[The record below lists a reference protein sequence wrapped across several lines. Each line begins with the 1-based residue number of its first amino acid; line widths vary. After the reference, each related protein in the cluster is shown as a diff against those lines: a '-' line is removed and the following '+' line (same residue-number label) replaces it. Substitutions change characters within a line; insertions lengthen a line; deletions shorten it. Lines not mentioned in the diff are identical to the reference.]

1 MCKKILFTVFMCLGM
16 EIIMNTKKV
25 CMTGLFMALI
35 CVSTLFFKVPIPG
48 GYAHLGNGF
57 IFLAAALL
65 GNTGGMIAAGVG
77 SALADLLGGWY
88 IWILPTLI
96 IKCIMGF
103 LVAFIAPKKFTVISP
118 KTLAAIIIGMVEM
131 VAGYFIA
138 GIFLM
143 DTAAASATQIPGLVA
158 EDVVGIVIFYL
169 VGFAIEKSGTSGL
182 IQSN

>member
-1 MCKKILFTVFMCLGM
+1 MNSKF
-16 EIIMNTKKV
+16 NTKKI

-65 GNTGGMIAAGVG
+65 GNTGGMVASGVG

-88 IWILPTLI
+88 MWILPTLI
-96 IKCIMGF
+96 IKCIMG
-103 LVAFIAPKKFTVISP
+103 LVVAFIAPKKFTIMSP
-118 KTLAAIIIGMVEM
+118 RTLIAIITGMVEM
-131 VAGYFIA
+131 VAGYFLA

-143 DTAAASATQIPGLVA
+143 DTVAASATQIPGLVA
-158 EDVVGIVIFYL
+158 EDIVGIVIFYL
-169 VGFAIEKSGTSGL
+169 IGFAMEKSKTAEL
-182 IQSN
+182 IQSDK

>member
-1 MCKKILFTVFMCLGM
+1 MNSRF
-16 EIIMNTKKV
+16 NTKKV

-35 CVSTLFFKVPIPG
+35 CISTLFFKVPIPG

-65 GNTGGMIAAGVG
+65 GNTGGMIASGVG

-88 IWILPTLI
+88 MWILPTLI
-96 IKCIMGF
+96 IKCIMG
-103 LVAFIAPKKFTVISP
+103 LVVAFIAPKKFTIKSP
-118 KTLAAIIIGMVEM
+118 RTFIAIVTGMAEM

-143 DTAAASATQIPGLVA
+143 DTVAASATQIPGLVA
-158 EDVVGIVIFYL
+158 EDIVGIVIFYL
-169 VGFAIEKSGTSGL
+169 IGFAMEKSKTAEL
-182 IQSN
+182 IQSDK

>member
-1 MCKKILFTVFMCLGM
+1 MNSTFKTKKI
-16 EIIMNTKKV
+16 

-65 GNTGGMIAAGVG
+65 GNTGGMIASGVG

-88 IWILPTLI
+88 MWILPTLI
-96 IKCIMGF
+96 IKCIMG
-103 LVAFIAPKKFTVISP
+103 LVVAFIAPKKFTIMSP
-118 KTLAAIIIGMVEM
+118 RTLIAIITGMVEM
-131 VAGYFIA
+131 VAGYFLA

-143 DTAAASATQIPGLVA
+143 DTVAASATQIPGLVA
-158 EDVVGIVIFYL
+158 EDIVGIVIFYL
-169 VGFAIEKSGTSGL
+169 IGFAMEKSKTAEL
-182 IQSN
+182 IQSDK

>member
-1 MCKKILFTVFMCLGM
+1 MNSTF
-16 EIIMNTKKV
+16 NTKKI

-65 GNTGGMIAAGVG
+65 GNTGGMIASGVG

-88 IWILPTLI
+88 MWILPTLI
-96 IKCIMGF
+96 IKCIMG
-103 LVAFIAPKKFTVISP
+103 LVVAFIAPKKFTIMSP
-118 KTLAAIIIGMVEM
+118 RTLIAIITGMVEM
-131 VAGYFIA
+131 VAGYFLA

-143 DTAAASATQIPGLVA
+143 DTVAASATQIPGLVA
-158 EDVVGIVIFYL
+158 EDIVGIVIFYL
-169 VGFAIEKSGTSGL
+169 IGFAMEKSKTAEL
-182 IQSN
+182 IQSDK